1 LVALIS
7 ARAEN
12 HTHTCAFLEHCQ
24 VSAADERL
32 KQAEDLK
39 ANIRVDKEKIDA
51 EILESQRRV
60 GILEASIQQKKAV
73 LPQLDETESL
83 ARKAVAWVTETSR
96 GLMIPTKDNVSNF
109 FDRYYGELKH
119 AGNFQGG
126 MGINI

>member
-1 LVALIS
+1 M
-7 ARAEN
+7 
-12 HTHTCAFLEHCQ
+12 
-24 VSAADERL
+24 
-32 KQAEDLK
+32 K
-39 ANIRVDKEKIDA
+39 ANIRADKEKIDA

-109 FDRYYGELKH
+109 L
-119 AGNFQGG
+119 
-126 MGINI
+126 